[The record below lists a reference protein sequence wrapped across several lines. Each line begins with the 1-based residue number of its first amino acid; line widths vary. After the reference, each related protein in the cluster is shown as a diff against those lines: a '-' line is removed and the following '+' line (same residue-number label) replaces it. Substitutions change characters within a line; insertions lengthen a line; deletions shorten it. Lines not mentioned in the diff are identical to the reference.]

1 MAHELGHVAGL
12 DHEHQRTDARAHFHF
27 DCSQIHGYAE
37 VKAAID
43 EKQKDLGYRNG
54 DTIERVCEDSEMAK
68 RYEDEIP
75 EFAIA
80 AWMPMDRS
88 DVNGPQPKSVKT
100 DFDSV
105 SSLFKKKKEIGSVT
119 DMYLSSPST
128 PPDHDLQLLQPKRLQ
143 TSRRQKLRFPARCY
157 PHPNRSLCS

>member
-105 SSLFKKKKEIGSVT
+105 SSLFKKKKGNW
-119 DMYLSSPST
+119 
-128 PPDHDLQLLQPKRLQ
+128 KR
-143 TSRRQKLRFPARCY
+143 
-157 PHPNRSLCS
+157 N